1 MQLTLNKLKLLIEE
15 VINEAAKG
23 IVDLPEDVFVTIA
36 KGEEGTTLVY
46 YSDKD
51 GKQLMNRTK
60 IYGVVV
66 LSKPQMPRKFPCSK
80 GLMVSFSE
88 AEEGYGPLLYDVA
101 MEVAT
106 IKSGGMVADRVSVS
120 NDAYK
125 IWDYYMK
132 KRNDVNYSQL
142 DNEFGELTPEIKEDD
157 CLQGSSEDH
166 QNKSGTWKDSPLSK
180 IYTKSPMMIDELQ
193 KAGKLIKKMKI

>member
-1 MQLTLNKLKLLIEE
+1 MKLTLNKLKILIEE

-23 IVDLPEDVFVTIA
+23 ITDLPEDVFVTIA

-60 IYGVVV
+60 IYGVIV

-106 IKSGGMVADRVSVS
+106 IKGGGMVADRVSVS

-132 KRNDVNYSQL
+132 KRSDVNYSQL
-142 DNEFGELTPEIKEDD
+142 DNEFGDLTPEIKEDD

-180 IYTKSPMMIDELQ
+180 IYTKSPMMIDELE

>member
-1 MQLTLNKLKLLIEE
+1 MKLTLSKLKLLIEE
-15 VINEAAKG
+15 VLNEEAKG
-23 IVDLPEDVFVTIA
+23 IADLPEDVFVTIS
-36 KGEEGTTLVY
+36 KGEEGTSLIY

-51 GKQLMNRTK
+51 GKQLMNRTR

-88 AEEGYGPLLYDVA
+88 AEKGYGPLLYDVA

-106 IKSGGMVADRVSVS
+106 IKGGGMVADRVSVS

-132 KRNDVNYSQL
+132 KRSDVNYSQL
-142 DNEFGELTPEIKEDD
+142 DNEFGDLTPEIKEDD

-180 IYTKSPMMIDELQ
+180 IYTKPPTMIGELERS
-193 KAGKLIKKMKI
+193 GKLIKKMKI